1 MLPTMN
7 KYGERAVYESPGY
20 VDIPQKIDAV
30 SDTDE
35 RNVIDQLVQE
45 LNRSFMT
52 ELAECTVDRDV
63 DNCQDEEE
71 DPLHGKRIIMLGAS
85 HAVRMANILEDMGA
99 IVVDLSIPGWKI
111 TSENVNSQVEQ
122 LASVLAE
129 SFDGET
135 YIVYHL
141 FDNSV
146 FLESNDDIHLLP
158 EKGPDGKYHIRG
170 KLTIADRDIIKKLF
184 TEVLP
189 LLRSGLD
196 HKKFILSPLLRYTVK
211 SCCRDVSHLTNKKDK
226 DFLQSQVIGLTDI
239 CSWLNAMAFTRRIR
253 NFVVINPVQLLGP
266 EDDIVASA
274 VAVSQ
279 YYKDDPVHLSVAGY
293 TDLCTQLVEKM
304 TNSNFKR
311 VKADAARADQQAG
324 SQIDWAARRSR
335 WVLENDSSVHRA
347 DTSNFRGGPFRSCGR
362 WPARGR
368 GGRGRTDRGGRG
380 GSAGGNKGWWG
391 KNHRKNPY

>member
-1 MLPTMN
+1 
-7 KYGERAVYESPGY
+7 
-20 VDIPQKIDAV
+20 
-30 SDTDE
+30 
-35 RNVIDQLVQE
+35 
-45 LNRSFMT
+45 MT

-71 DPLHGKRIIMLGAS
+71 DPLLGKRIIMLGAS

-111 TSENVNSQVEQ
+111 TSDNVSSQVEQ
-122 LASVLAE
+122 LTSVLAE

-146 FLESNDDIHLLP
+146 FFENNDDIHVLP
-158 EKGPDGKYHIRG
+158 EKGPDGRYHIKG
-170 KLTIADRDIIKKLF
+170 KLTAADRDTIKKLF

-189 LLRSGLD
+189 LLRSSLD

-226 DFLQSQVIGLTDI
+226 DFLQTQVIGLTDI

-304 TNSNFKR
+304 TSTIFKR
-311 VKADAARADQQAG
+311 VKADAAKADRRTG
-324 SQIDWAARRSR
+324 SQIDWAARRSK

-347 DTSNFRGGPFRSCGR
+347 DTSNIRGGPFRGRGR
-362 WPARGR
+362 WLARGR
-368 GGRGRTDRGGRG
+368 GGRGGTDRGGRG
-380 GSAGGNKGWWG
+380 GNASGNKGGWS
-391 KNHRKNPY
+391 KSHRKNPY

>member
-7 KYGERAVYESPGY
+7 RYGERAVYESPGY
-20 VDIPQKIDAV
+20 VDIPQTIDAV
-30 SDTDE
+30 SEIDE
-35 RNVIDQLVQE
+35 RSVIDQLVQE

-71 DPLHGKRIIMLGAS
+71 DPLRGKRIIMLGAS

-111 TSENVNSQVEQ
+111 TSENVSSQVEQ
-122 LASVLAE
+122 LSSVLAE

-158 EKGPDGKYHIRG
+158 EKGPDGRYHIKG
-170 KLTIADRDIIKKLF
+170 KLTIADRDTIKKLF

-304 TNSNFKR
+304 MNTNFKR
-311 VKADAARADQQAG
+311 VKTVAAKADRQTG
-324 SQIDWAARRSR
+324 SQIGWAARRSK

-347 DTSNFRGGPFRSCGR
+347 DTSNIRGGPYRGRGR

-368 GGRGRTDRGGRG
+368 GGTDRGGNT
-380 GSAGGNKGWWG
+380 GGNKGWWG
-391 KNHRKNPY
+391 KNHRRNPY